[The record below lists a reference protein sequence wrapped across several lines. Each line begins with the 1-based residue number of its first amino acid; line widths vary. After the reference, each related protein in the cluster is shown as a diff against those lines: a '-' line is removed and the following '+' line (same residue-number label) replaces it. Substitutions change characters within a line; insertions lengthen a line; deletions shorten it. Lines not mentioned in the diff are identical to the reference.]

1 MRKIFCDRCKKEIKG
16 NAFEIIIHEK
26 PDAFGRSTAN
36 DMVSNIISNQNREM
50 KEYCEECVI
59 LVNRILENEILG
71 MTAGITEMAENDILI
86 QKGGEYVEK
95 LAAAEKAL
103 DIKLTPIQK
112 QYLVFPHLRRTGK
125 TTAKIIDIL
134 ISENKNTKIFLHK
147 EDLEEYM
154 KTHSGETIKTL
165 TIEDF
170 IEPELE
176 NNMPYREILRQQIIE
191 IYRKLKIADIE
202 VPKLF
207 LKAADIKIPNCFLRE
222 ADKEGE

>member
-1 MRKIFCDRCKKEIKG
+1 MRKIFCDRCEKEIKE
-16 NAFEIIIHEK
+16 NLFKIAIYDTKDEFRK
-26 PDAFGRSTAN
+26 
-36 DMVSNIISNQNREM
+36 NIISNRNQEI
-50 KEYCEECVI
+50 KEYCEDCAI
-59 LVNRILENEILG
+59 LIEKIIENKILG
-71 MTAGITEMAENDILI
+71 MTAGIMEMTENKMLI
-86 QKGGEYVEK
+86 QKGKKYVEK

-112 QYLVFPHLRRTGK
+112 QYLAFPHLRQTGK

-154 KTHSGETIKTL
+154 KTHSGETIKIL

-176 NNMPYREILRQQIIE
+176 NNMPYREVLRQQIIE

-207 LKAADIKIPNCFLRE
+207 LKAADIKIPNCFLKA